1 MSHPPQGPSSS
12 LSHGTENPGRV
23 RKGCNEWEFFFSF
36 ISTDWKEN
44 LATKENQ
51 SRKPYT
57 FVKKIFHQCK
67 MPGKYHT

>member
-1 MSHPPQGPSSS
+1 MGQKILEES
-12 LSHGTENPGRV
+12 E
-23 RKGCNEWEFFFSF
+23 KGVMNGNSFFSF
-36 ISTDWKEN
+36 ILTDWKEN

-57 FVKKIFHQCK
+57 FVKKFFHQCK